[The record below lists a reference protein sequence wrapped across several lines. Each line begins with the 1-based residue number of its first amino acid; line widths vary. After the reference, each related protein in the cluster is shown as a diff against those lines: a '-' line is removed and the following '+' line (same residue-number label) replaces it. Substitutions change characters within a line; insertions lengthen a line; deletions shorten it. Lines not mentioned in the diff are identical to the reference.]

1 MALDPQYTTT
11 PNISSSTLTAAN
23 NVYDG
28 TGTTGTCFTAG
39 ASGAFI
45 GFVKLKPLNT
55 TANTTAT
62 CARFWINNGS
72 SSATAANNFFFGEVS
87 LPTTAASTTAAQAE
101 LSFTFNIA
109 LPAGY
114 KIIWALAAT
123 PTGAGWAA
131 TGVGGDY

>member
-11 PNISSSTLTAAN
+11 PNIASSTLTAAN

-39 ASGAFI
+39 ASGSFV
-45 GFVKLKPLNT
+45 GFVKLKPNNS
-55 TANTTAT
+55 TANTTASV
-62 CARFWINNGS
+62 ARFWINNGS
-72 SSATAANNFFFGEVS
+72 TSSTAANNFFFAEAT
-87 LPTTAASTTAAQAE
+87 LPTTTATTGAAQVD
-101 LSFTFNIA
+101 LNIPFNIA

-114 KIIWALAAT
+114 KIIWALAAA
-123 PTGAGWAA
+123 PAGGGWAA